1 MKSNQSGNLRSYNR
15 FNRLGD
21 KSNSLSEGLIGGIGT
36 SKEGSSKQSMVV
48 IPSSDTPSGSD
59 KKFLI

>member
-21 KSNSLSEGLIGGIGT
+21 KSNSLSEGLIGGIDT

-48 IPSSDTPSGSD
+48 IPSSETP
-59 KKFLI
+59 